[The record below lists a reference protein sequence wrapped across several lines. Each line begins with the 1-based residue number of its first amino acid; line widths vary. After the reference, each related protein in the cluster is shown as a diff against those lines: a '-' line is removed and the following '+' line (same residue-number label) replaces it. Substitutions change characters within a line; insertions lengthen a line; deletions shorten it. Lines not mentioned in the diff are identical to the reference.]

1 LGPFKNFHVVAE
13 LVSAAPSRSESM
25 CDRNIQGKATMT
37 PSPIA
42 TALLGCS
49 IMFCEM
55 TPGAAQVAVPD
66 AVATKGET
74 VALTVHAAGAQI
86 YDCKAGE
93 NGNLTWQFREPI
105 ATLILDGKTVGRHY
119 AGPTW
124 EHVDG
129 SRIMAKPV
137 AKANG
142 ATPKDI
148 PWLKL
153 EAVEP
158 HGNGMLAGVTTI
170 QRLNTQGGQ
179 IDGACEKAGATIAAP
194 YAADYVFLKK

>member
-1 LGPFKNFHVVAE
+1 
-13 LVSAAPSRSESM
+13 
-25 CDRNIQGKATMT
+25 MT
-37 PSPIA
+37 SGRIVTA
-42 TALLGCS
+42 ALLGCS
-49 IMFCEM
+49 ITLCEM
-55 TPGAAQVAVPD
+55 TPGVAQMAVPD
-66 AVATKGET
+66 AIAAKGET
-74 VALTVHAAGAQI
+74 VVLTVHAAGAQV

-93 NGNLTWQFREPI
+93 GGKLTWQFREPI

-137 AKANG
+137 ARANG

-158 HGNGMLAGVTTI
+158 RGSGMLAGVTAI